1 MEELKFTSL
10 QHEVQQVI
18 DLIGAGNFADANE
31 RLIEASDILDE
42 LLDFSEADEDLIEIS
57 RYQVLLNQL
66 QQKINKCPKIVIAAP
81 EKILPIVVN
90 LCSRKKH
97 FPKHLKCSCVP
108 ATLPMFCRTLITLSQ
123 QQQKPHEDS
132 TIKPTF

>member
-18 DLIGAGNFADANE
+18 DLIGAGNFTEANE

-66 QQKINKCPKIVIAAP
+66 QQKINTA
-81 EKILPIVVN
+81 L
-90 LCSRKKH
+90 KK
-97 FPKHLKCSCVP
+97 
-108 ATLPMFCRTLITLSQ
+108 
-123 QQQKPHEDS
+123 
-132 TIKPTF
+132 